1 VLGGAVPTFTRTT
14 KETKDLAERL
24 YFDIQEELFRRETIN
39 SEAYD
44 KAILTYSSG
53 ALALSLGFLK
63 DFALGA
69 HPTNLTLL
77 FVSWCLFVLA
87 IFSTTLSFIFGKLA
101 IVKQLEKAELYYI
114 HGHGPGI
121 DMPNKWAG
129 RANFANWTS
138 GFAFTAA
145 ALLTAVFV
153 FTALK
158 ERSMNRNNPPPGVV
172 EKIISGQTDIIK
184 SVDPTRMVRLPEPVD
199 PAPQPAQT
207 PAEPAPASSPDSAP

>member
-1 VLGGAVPTFTRTT
+1 MPVFTRTT
-14 KETKDLAERL
+14 KETKELAERL
-24 YFDIQEELFRRETIN
+24 YFDIQEELFRRETLN

-63 DFALGA
+63 DFALRA
-69 HPTNLTLL
+69 NTTHLTLL

-87 IFSTTLSFIFGKLA
+87 IFSTTLSFILGKFA
-101 IVKQLEKAELYYI
+101 TVKQLEKAELYYI
-114 HGHGPGI
+114 HGHSPAI
-121 DMPNKWAG
+121 DTPNKWAG
-129 RANFANWTS
+129 RANIANWTS
-138 GFAFTAA
+138 GLAFTAA

-153 FTALK
+153 FVSLK
-158 ERSMNRNNPPPGVV
+158 DKNMSHNDPRPGVV

-199 PAPQPAQT
+199 PAPAPA
-207 PAEPAPASSPDSAP
+207 PAEPASGSTPSSAP